1 MRLNDLKPA
10 EGSKRPRRRVG
21 RGIGSGLGK
30 TAGRGHKG
38 QKSRAG
44 GFHKVGFEGGQM
56 PLQRRLPKRGF
67 LAVTIVKAAE
77 VRSGDLARVGS
88 EAIDLAGLKKAGLV
102 NSLAKRAKIILAG
115 DVSKKFVISGIA
127 ASKGAKAAIEKA
139 GGSVADLVVAQA
151 PKKLAKKSKPAQA
164 K

>member
-1 MRLNDLKPA
+1 MRLNNLKPA
-10 EGSKRPRRRVG
+10 DGAKHAAKRVG

-67 LAVTIVKAAE
+67 VSLTAGRNIE
-77 VRSGDLARVGS
+77 VRLS
-88 EAIDLAGLKKAGLV
+88 ELEKLPVEDIDLLTLMQAGIVPAGSLSAKVILSGKLTRKVNLK
-102 NSLAKRAKIILAG
+102 
-115 DVSKKFVISGIA
+115 GIGA
-127 ASKGAKAAIEKA
+127 TKGARAAIEA
-139 GGSVADLVVAQA
+139 VGGSVAEIAA
-151 PKKLAKKSKPAQA
+151 AN
-164 K
+164 

>member
-1 MRLNDLKPA
+1 MKLNDIKPG
-10 EGSKRPRRRVG
+10 EGAKHAKRRVG

-67 LAVTIVKAAE
+67 VSLTAGSCAE
-77 VRSGDLARVGS
+77 VRLSDLEKLPVT
-88 EAIDLAGLKKAGLV
+88 EVDLLVLKQAG
-102 NSLAKRAKIILAG
+102 
-115 DVSKKFVISGIA
+115 VISGESLSAKVILSGSLSKAVTLKGVA
-127 ASKGAKAAIEKA
+127 ATKGAKAAIEAA
-139 GGSVADLVVAQA
+139 GGSVAEAA
-151 PKKLAKKSKPAQA
+151 
-164 K
+164 

>member
-1 MRLNDLKPA
+1 MELNTLKPA
-10 EGSKRPRRRVG
+10 AGSKKARRRVG

-67 LAVTIVKAAE
+67 VAVTIVKASQ
-77 VRSGDLARVGS
+77 VRLGDLARVDGDTV
-88 EAIDLAGLKKAGLV
+88 DLASLKKAGLV
-102 NSLAKRAKIILAG
+102 PDSAARAKIILTGKAEKAFKVQG
-115 DVSKKFVISGIA
+115 VLA
-127 ASKGAKAAIEKA
+127 TKGAKAAIEAA
-139 GGSVADLVVAQA
+139 GGSVA
-151 PKKLAKKSKPAQA
+151 
-164 K
+164 

>member
-1 MRLNDLKPA
+1 MRLNNLKPA
-10 EGSKRPRRRVG
+10 AGAKHAAKRVG

-67 LAVTIVKAAE
+67 VSLAAGKNVE
-77 VRSGDLARVGS
+77 VRLS
-88 EAIDLAGLKKAGLV
+88 ELDKLPVTDIDLLTLMQAGIVPAGSLSAKVILSGKLSRKVNLK
-102 NSLAKRAKIILAG
+102 
-115 DVSKKFVISGIA
+115 GIGA
-127 ASKGAKAAIEKA
+127 TKGARAAIEAA
-139 GGSVADLVVAQA
+139 GGSVADIAA
-151 PKKLAKKSKPAQA
+151 A
-164 K
+164 

>member
-1 MRLNDLKPA
+1 MRLNNLKPA
-10 EGSKRPRRRVG
+10 DGAKHAAKRVG

-67 LAVTIVKAAE
+67 VSLTAGKGAE
-77 VRSGDLARVGS
+77 VRLS
-88 EAIDLAGLKKAGLV
+88 ELEKLPVDDIDLLTLMQAGIVPAGSLSAKVILSGKLTRKVNLKGVGAT
-102 NSLAKRAKIILAG
+102 
-115 DVSKKFVISGIA
+115 
-127 ASKGAKAAIEKA
+127 KGARTAIEA
-139 GGSVADLVVAQA
+139 LGGSVADIAA
-151 PKKLAKKSKPAQA
+151 AN
-164 K
+164 

>member
-1 MRLNDLKPA
+1 MGMELNNLKPGA
-10 EGSKRPRRRVG
+10 GARHASKRVG

-67 LAVTIVKAAE
+67 NSLTAGRNVE
-77 VRSGDLARVGS
+77 VRLSELDKLPVEEVDLLV
-88 EAIDLAGLKKAGLV
+88 LKQAG
-102 NSLAKRAKIILAG
+102 I
-115 DVSKKFVISGIA
+115 IA
-127 ASKGAKAAIEKA
+127 ADALSAKVILSGKLNRKVALKGVGATKGARAAIEAA
-139 GGSVADLVVAQA
+139 GGSVADVAA
-151 PKKLAKKSKPAQA
+151 A
-164 K
+164 

>member
-1 MRLNDLKPA
+1 MELNNLKP
-10 EGSKRPRRRVG
+10 GSGAKHPKKRVG

-67 LAVTIVKAAE
+67 VSLTAGRNVE
-77 VRSGDLARVGS
+77 VRLSELEKLPVDDVDL
-88 EAIDLAGLKKAGLV
+88 LTLKQAG
-102 NSLAKRAKIILAG
+102 
-115 DVSKKFVISGIA
+115 VISATALSAKVILSGKLTRKVNLKGIGA
-127 ASKGAKAAIEKA
+127 TKGAKAAIEA
-139 GGSVADLVVAQA
+139 VGGSVAEIAA
-151 PKKLAKKSKPAQA
+151 PAA
-164 K
+164 